1 MHEWD
6 SFRGVSLRALRIDWI
21 SPAVCELIA
30 SSSGSSG
37 ADSALLDILP
47 VTRMAGPTN
56 LQVSVDGAV
65 VTLTWTGRDYIFAY
79 AVYAGNTADGP
90 FVVQSANLLST
101 SFSYSPGPGTYFF
114 KVTGIEPNFGET
126 FPTETVG
133 PITVT

>member
-1 MHEWD
+1 MLEFD
-6 SFRGVSLRALRIDWI
+6 SFRGVTLRALRIDYI
-21 SPAVCELIA
+21 SPAVCELPS

-37 ADSALLDILP
+37 SDSALLDVIP
-47 VTRMAGPTN
+47 TTRMAGPTN

-79 AVYAGNTADGP
+79 AVYAGPTAEGP
-90 FVVQSANLLST
+90 FQIHTANVLSS

-126 FPTETVG
+126 FPSETVG
-133 PITVT
+133 PVVV

>member
-1 MHEWD
+1 MFEWD
-6 SFRGVSLRALRIDWI
+6 AFRGVTLRALRIDYI
-21 SPAVCELIA
+21 APQVCELIA

-37 ADSALLDILP
+37 AESALLDILP

-79 AVYAGNTADGP
+79 AVYASNTADGP
-90 FVVQSANLLST
+90 FVVNTANVLSS

-126 FPTETVG
+126 FPSETVG
-133 PITVT
+133 PVVV